1 MSVTSQTMAL
11 GSPPTQ
17 LLTRENTIVWKHLII
32 PTLCS
37 ARILDLVKGLDV
49 VPPEEVEV
57 DDIYGKKINV
67 QNTEYVTWIT
77 RDQPVLRYILN
88 SVSPNIL
95 FHVIVLKT
103 SSEVWKTLD
112 SLTTSQSRPR
122 TQ

>member
-1 MSVTSQTMAL
+1 MAL

-17 LLTRENTIVWKHLII
+17 LLTRENAIVWKHLII

-37 ARILDLVKGLDV
+37 ARVLDLVKGLDV

-95 FHVIVLKT
+95 LHVIVLKT

>member
-1 MSVTSQTMAL
+1 
-11 GSPPTQ
+11 
-17 LLTRENTIVWKHLII
+17 
-32 PTLCS
+32 
-37 ARILDLVKGLDV
+37 VKGLDV
-49 VPPEEVEV
+49 VPPEEVEIDV
-57 DDIYGKKINV
+57 IYGKKINV

-103 SSEVWKTLD
+103 SGEVWKTLD